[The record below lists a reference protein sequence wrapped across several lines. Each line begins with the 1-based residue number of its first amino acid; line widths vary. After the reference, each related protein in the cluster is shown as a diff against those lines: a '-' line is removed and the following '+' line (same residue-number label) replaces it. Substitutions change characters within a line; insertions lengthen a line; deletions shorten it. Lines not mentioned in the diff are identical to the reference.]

1 VANQAKSGTDR
12 AQGSTAREAARL
24 ELSPGPGRTLTL
36 KLAGAW
42 RLTGRIP
49 ETSVVERSLDD
60 VRPATVTFDTAA
72 LGAWDSGLLAFLER
86 VVELAAGRGIAT
98 DRAGLPE
105 GARRLL
111 DLATA
116 VPEKKGTRADAGR
129 LPFLA
134 RVGAGAI
141 AWGEAAAAQLAF
153 LGEVMRTFLALLRG
167 KARFRRSDL
176 LLIIQ
181 ECGAQAL
188 PIVSLISFLVGLIL
202 AFIGAIQLTKFGA
215 SIYIADLVGIAMMRQ
230 MGALMA
236 GIIMA
241 GRTGAAFAAQLGS
254 MKVGQEIDALVTLG
268 ISPMEFLVLPRMLAL
283 SLMMPLLCLYAD
295 FIGVVGGFVVGTAML
310 GIAPRQFISETL
322 AAVTTSD
329 WVTGLVMSVFFG
341 MLVAF
346 FGCLRGME
354 SGNSASA
361 VGDATTSAVVSTI
374 VAIIVADAIF
384 TVIFNA
390 LGV

>member
-1 VANQAKSGTDR
+1 MADQAKSGTD
-12 AQGSTAREAARL
+12 GTPGPTARDAARL
-24 ELSPGPGRTLTL
+24 ELSPGPGRTLIL

-134 RVGAGAI
+134 RVGTGAI

-202 AFIGAIQLTKFGA
+202 AFIGAIQLEKFGA
-215 SIYIADLVGIAMMRQ
+215 AIYIADLVGIAMMRQ

-283 SLMMPLLCLYAD
+283 SLMTPLLTIYGNL
-295 FIGVVGGFVVGTAML
+295 IGVLGGACVATTLLGVSGVAYVHATIGALRLADIGVGLIKA
-310 GIAPRQFISETL
+310 
-322 AAVTTSD
+322 
-329 WVTGLVMSVFFG
+329 SVFG
-341 MLVAF
+341 VLVAF
-346 FGCLRGME
+346 AGCLRGSQ
-354 SGNSASA
+354 SGRSAAA
-361 VGDATTSAVVSTI
+361 VGQAATAAVVLGI
-374 VAIIVADAIF
+374 VLIIASDAILD
-384 TVIFNA
+384 VIFNV
-390 LGV
+390 LSV